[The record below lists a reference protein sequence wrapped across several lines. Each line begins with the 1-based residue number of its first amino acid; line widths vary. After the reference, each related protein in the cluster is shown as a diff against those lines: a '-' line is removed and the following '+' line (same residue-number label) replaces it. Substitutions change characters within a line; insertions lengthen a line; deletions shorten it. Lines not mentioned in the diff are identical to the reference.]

1 MLANKTIRLAI
12 ATVAI
17 FMLMAT
23 VEAAPA
29 GEAAAVPACVICDD
43 PPEFCSRP
51 CSPGYWCDVN
61 LCSCRAYCR
70 KGPIP

>member
-1 MLANKTIRLAI
+1 MLANKTIRLTI
-12 ATVAI
+12 ATVAM

-29 GEAAAVPACVICDD
+29 GEAAAVPACVVCDE

-61 LCSCRAYCR
+61 YCSCRAYCR